1 MVNAQA
7 VDNPGVDKLK
17 DQAVRVCE
25 YRLILY
31 PHADQPGDFK
41 KRRHESCFGASR
53 RHQPPALRL
62 VDLSDAL
69 AFGIRAGI
77 KRIGGIIV
85 NQRRAVGDTVTF
97 QGDSPRSSSAS
108 KVSPRNGNVSGRDQS
123 ISKYAA

>member
-17 DQAVRVCE
+17 DQVVRICE

-41 KRRHESCFGASR
+41 SDAMKAVSALHAG
-53 RHQPPALRL
+53 HQPPALRL

-85 NQRRAVGDTVTF
+85 NQRCAVCDTVTF
-97 QGDSPRSSSAS
+97 
-108 KVSPRNGNVSGRDQS
+108 
-123 ISKYAA
+123 